1 MANAFFILFRYYLR
15 VDGVKVRLFDTRM
28 FHEFGTNY
36 ILREFKHLESDF
48 NQLKM
53 KGFKGGSDWALNP
66 SQADEVSKFMEE
78 RLKVTE
84 RISF

>member
-1 MANAFFILFRYYLR
+1 
-15 VDGVKVRLFDTRM
+15 
-28 FHEFGTNY
+28 
-36 ILREFKHLESDF
+36 
-48 NQLKM
+48 M